1 MLVRRGHRA
10 PVPAVAR
17 AAHERCD
24 DAVTLLGGLVWLA
37 VNISPWPGVVLCAAG
52 LLTALSIIG
61 LVVFVMA
68 KGFGT
73 DPHAVPFMLAGKPA
87 PNFTIKRL
95 DKEGIVSLEQFKGRP
110 VVINFWATWC
120 GPCKYEQ
127 PVLDLASETYKDVA
141 FIGIVFEDTEANTR
155 RYLQETGT
163 PYIHLYDPKSTVAV
177 DYGVSG
183 VPETYFI
190 NRQGII
196 VKKSISPFGS
206 PQEFDQQIREI
217 L

>member
-1 MLVRRGHRA
+1 MKRVIGA
-10 PVPAVAR
+10 GTA
-17 AAHERCD
+17 
-24 DAVTLLGGLVWLA
+24 LA
-37 VNISPWPGVVLCAAG
+37 VVFFVVY
-52 LLTALSIIG
+52 
-61 LVVFVMA
+61 VMA

-73 DPHAVPFMLAGKPA
+73 DPHSVPFLMAGKPA

-95 DKEGIVSLEQFKGRP
+95 DRDGEVSLKEFAGKP

-127 PVLDLASETYKDVA
+127 PVLDMAARTYKDVT
-141 FIGIVFEDTEANTR
+141 FIGIVFEDTEDSTR
-155 RYLQETGT
+155 RYVRETGT
-163 PYIHLYDPKSTVAV
+163 PYIQLFDLKSTVAV

-196 VKKSISPFGS
+196 VKKHIYPFNN
-206 PQEFDQQIREI
+206 PDEFAEQVREI

>member
-1 MLVRRGHRA
+1 MSSKR
-10 PVPAVAR
+10 
-17 AAHERCD
+17 
-24 DAVTLLGGLVWLA
+24 LA
-37 VNISPWPGVVLCAAG
+37 GAIA
-52 LLTALSIIG
+52 ALSVIAF
-61 LVVFVMA
+61 VVYVMA

-73 DPHAVPFMLAGKPA
+73 DPHAVPFLLAGKPA
-87 PNFTIKRL
+87 PQFTIKRL
-95 DKEGIVSLEQFKGRP
+95 DKDGQISLKDFAGKP

-127 PVLDLASETYKDVA
+127 GVLDLASRQYPEIA
-141 FIGIVFEDTEANTR
+141 FIGIVFEDTEENTR
-155 RYLQETGT
+155 RYLRETGT
-163 PYIHLYDPKSTVAV
+163 PYIHLFDPKSTVAV

-196 VKKSISPFGS
+196 VKKHIFPFNSPD
-206 PQEFDQQIREI
+206 EFAEQVKDI